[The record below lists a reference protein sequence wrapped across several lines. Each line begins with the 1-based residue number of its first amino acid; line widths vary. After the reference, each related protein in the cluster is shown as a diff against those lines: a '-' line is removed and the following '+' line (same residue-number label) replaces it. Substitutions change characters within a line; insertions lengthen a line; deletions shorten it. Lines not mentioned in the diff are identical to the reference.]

1 MRWTSYAVAVSRR
14 LGSMAAMSSPGWLQY
29 AHPEHTARDVDGAV
43 AVPFVN
49 VRGTLRYQ
57 VSNSPVPGSRVVA
70 TVPYVR
76 WLGRSGKIYVVD
88 HEEPGPVRP

>member
-1 MRWTSYAVAVSRR
+1 VDELRRRGVSASRID
-14 LGSMAAMSSPGWLQY
+14 GGYVVNGWLQY
-29 AHPEHTARDVDGAV
+29 AHPEHAARDVDGAV